1 VRQVIFD
8 LPSGQVS
15 LEAREVEL
23 LRDAAAARAGSST
36 AARDLSLLLERA
48 LHDPRTVAFRRAEL
62 HTLVAIAASADLGE
76 IAERLETA
84 GDGARGL
91 LKVNRTLP

>member
-1 VRQVIFD
+1 MRYVIFD

-15 LEAREVEL
+15 FEAREVEL
-23 LRDAAAARAGSST
+23 LRDAAASQAGSST

-62 HTLVAIAASADLGE
+62 HTLVEIAASADLGE

-84 GDGARGL
+84 GDGATR
-91 LKVNRTLP
+91 